1 MVNSRSSRLTR
12 RHIVAGAGTGGAT
25 LALAACGAQTGAGD
39 AKPQA
44 TRKSANLKVVARV
57 NSEGE
62 MWPIRLPAFEAANP
76 GLKAEAELHAGDIQ
90 EKIAT
95 LIASGTIGDVVHT
108 HPSQAQPQRLFL
120 GGSMKQLDT
129 YAARDKLDLKQ
140 WYQAALDSGKLDGKL
155 ISLPFKGKMAGV
167 AMHLNLTLFEQAGV
181 KPPDLNT
188 TLNDLADAATKLT
201 RPDGSQWGIVGFMPA
216 SARDITGAIRRWNG
230 ELFDK
235 DQKKTTLDTN
245 ESRAAFSWY
254 YDALHRRKFATFS
267 EDEKLF
273 REGKAAM
280 LIHRDF
286 NSKTT
291 YWPAAQTQGFK
302 YSATLVPKGPTGRRG
317 GVWIPDAMQL
327 SSTSPNQ
334 DEAWLLLKWI
344 TDHDTGLALALQK
357 TGSTTPGAR
366 PDVYNDPKFLNH
378 DTFPRLFQELDRDSN
393 ALGENYHGSI
403 PHNYKIPEVN
413 AVLIKAMTAVL
424 KNEAEPTPSFLK
436 QLNEEVQNVLNLPR

>member
-1 MVNSRSSRLTR
+1 MGDSTFSRLTR
-12 RHIVAGAGTGGAT
+12 RRIAGGAAAGGGA

-44 TRKSANLKVVARV
+44 ARKSASLKVVART
-57 NSEGE
+57 NSEAE
-62 MWPIRLPAFEAANP
+62 MWPIRLPAFEAAHP

-140 WYQAALDSGKLDGKL
+140 WYQAAIDSGRLDGKL
-155 ISLPFKGKMAGV
+155 ISLPFKGKMATV
-167 AMHLNLTLFEQAGV
+167 AMHLNLTLFEQAGI

-188 TLNDLADAATKLT
+188 SLNDLADMATKLT
-201 RPDGSQWGIVGFMPA
+201 RPDGSQWGIVGFMPD
-216 SARDITGAIRRWNG
+216 SARNVTGVIRRWNA

-235 DQKKTTLDTN
+235 DQKKATLDTA
-245 ESRAAFSWY
+245 EARAAFAWY
-254 YDALHRRKFATFS
+254 YDALHRRKFATLTD
-267 EDEKLF
+267 DEKLF

-286 NSKTT
+286 NSKTS
-291 YWPAAQTQGFK
+291 YWPAAQSQGFK
-302 YSATLVPKGPTGRRG
+302 YSATLIPKGPTGRRG

-327 SSTSPNQ
+327 SSTSPNP
-334 DEAWLLLKWI
+334 DEAWLLLKWL

-378 DTFPRLFQELDRDSN
+378 ETFPRLFQELDRDSN
-393 ALGENYHGSI
+393 ALAENYQGSI

-413 AVLIKAMTAVL
+413 AVLNKAMTAVRN
-424 KNEAEPTPSFLK
+424 NEAEPTPAFLK
-436 QLNEEVQNVLNLPR
+436 NLNDEVQNILSLPR